1 MLVTDWAPVS
11 GTALT
16 WSIKLTWLGTEGT
29 GKVSIHTTQI
39 EGQVVRLI
47 DTPGFDDKDRSD
59 EDTFHHLV
67 YWLIA
72 AYEQDLRF
80 TGIVIVH
87 RLTDPRLQ
95 RSAQRAL
102 KILKAMC
109 GHACFKGIVVA
120 TTVWDGIIDEDFA
133 TTQERQGQLAWGI
146 FSDVLRHSEYLMP
159 LRSAEADAPRIIRHI
174 VQKKMRLTL
183 AIQEELVGRGLTL
196 EQTAAGKL
204 VLEDLLQAI
213 VSVRVSGQEQLEE
226 ATLGV
231 SKAFHAK
238 CAELNHPWKEHRQ
251 QDSVALA
258 WDAQT
263 YLSFRTRLEELETYL
278 VNSQRT
284 TEGPM
289 QHSIDSQAGNSD
301 TRCIVTTPMIASSSK
316 ALLLEIEQLKRQ
328 YESVVR
334 YERHARARKGYLT
347 RGRGTTTLG
356 VVGTGLAVGQF
367 VAAMAC
373 NVMWAWA
380 ALVRSLLQPWTSTG
394 WMLFNVSL
402 KERGRQASPAQQARL
417 GKLTFISLTGDEVHA
432 SLALW

>member
-1 MLVTDWAPVS
+1 
-11 GTALT
+11 
-16 WSIKLTWLGTEGT
+16 
-29 GKVSIHTTQI
+29 
-39 EGQVVRLI
+39 
-47 DTPGFDDKDRSD
+47 
-59 EDTFHHLV
+59 
-67 YWLIA
+67 
-72 AYEQDLRF
+72 
-80 TGIVIVH
+80 
-87 RLTDPRLQ
+87 
-95 RSAQRAL
+95 
-102 KILKAMC
+102 
-109 GHACFKGIVVA
+109 
-120 TTVWDGIIDEDFA
+120 
-133 TTQERQGQLAWGI
+133 
-146 FSDVLRHSEYLMP
+146 MP

-284 TEGPM
+284 TEDPM

-356 VVGTGLAVGQF
+356 VVGTGLAVGQL

-373 NVMWAWA
+373 NVM
-380 ALVRSLLQPWTSTG
+380 
-394 WMLFNVSL
+394 
-402 KERGRQASPAQQARL
+402 
-417 GKLTFISLTGDEVHA
+417 
-432 SLALW
+432 